1 MVLEPTEP
9 FNDCHYLS
17 RPQLD
22 ANVLPASEA
31 GSVARAIAIY
41 NQWSS
46 DLSRHR
52 LDIGGRPNNFVS
64 VSIC

>member
-22 ANVLPASEA
+22 ANVLPASDA

-41 NQWSS
+41 NQRALIYPSA
-46 DLSRHR
+46 
-52 LDIGGRPNNFVS
+52 DIGERSNNFVS
-64 VSIC
+64 VAIC

>member
-1 MVLEPTEP
+1 MVQEPTEP

-52 LDIGGRPNNFVS
+52 YWGESKQL
-64 VSIC
+64 C